1 MRDSVPITSLPLQ
14 LNSVFSG
21 RRPALA
27 GAAKR
32 STVYTANMGE
42 VSPVFTEYEQ
52 QIIRELAMHRVQPNA
67 IQRLLDNVG
76 KPMAKLMNFGRT
88 SQSRTVRSLSEHIHG
103 WIEEGLIKT
112 FRAANRLA
120 NTKDIVKRYA
130 ARGIQVGDDF
140 ESLRFMPL
148 SQLDAVADSFRFGSS
163 LLLGVEGAL
172 LGSATTLA
180 EGIPG
185 AQLVIPS
192 LILTDVTSSMT
203 LLSRHTCRIA
213 TAYGYSSKKA
223 ENLPHLMA
231 AMAPQTESS
240 DEGYLA
246 LKTAVVTSIRES
258 GQFMARSASVVLDRQ
273 LLDREAPQMVRLITY
288 VADRLGIVITQKEL
302 GVLVPIAGAVLN
314 SSINVAFQQVGHQ
327 TAKDY
332 FRRAILEDRYG
343 EEIVAYAIQQEIAV
357 LQERRN

>member
-1 MRDSVPITSLPLQ
+1 MSHVP
-14 LNSVFSG
+14 
-21 RRPALA
+21 
-27 GAAKR
+27 
-32 STVYTANMGE
+32 
-42 VSPVFTEYEQ
+42 PVFTEYEQ
-52 QIIRELAMHRVQPNA
+52 QVIGELAIHRVQPNA
-67 IQRLLDNVG
+67 VHRLLEGVG
-76 KPMAKLMNFGRT
+76 RPVSKLLNFGRN
-88 SQSRTVRSLSEHIHG
+88 SKSRTLRGLTDHVHG
-103 WIEEGLIKT
+103 WIEDGLIKT

-120 NTKDIVKRYA
+120 NTKDITKRYA
-130 ARGIQVGDDF
+130 ERGIHIGDDF
-140 ESLRFMPL
+140 ESLRYMPL
-148 SQLDAVADSFRFGSS
+148 SQLDAVADSFRWGSS
-163 LLLGVEGAL
+163 FLLGAEGAL
-172 LGSATTLA
+172 LGSATTMA

-192 LILTDVTSSMT
+192 LILTDVTTSMT

-213 TAYGYSSKKA
+213 TAYGYTSKKP

-231 AMAPQTESS
+231 AMAPQTDTS

-258 GQFMARSASVVLDRQ
+258 SQFMTRTAGVLVDRQ
-273 LLDREAPQMVRLITY
+273 LLEREAPQMIRLLTY

-332 FRRAILEDRYG
+332 FRRVILEDRYG
-343 EEIVAYAIQQEIAV
+343 EELVGYAIQREIDT
-357 LQERRN
+357 LRKPT

>member
-1 MRDSVPITSLPLQ
+1 MAQ
-14 LNSVFSG
+14 
-21 RRPALA
+21 
-27 GAAKR
+27 
-32 STVYTANMGE
+32 

-52 QIIRELAMHRVQPNA
+52 QIIRELAVHRVQPNA
-67 IQRLLDNVG
+67 IHRLLESVG
-76 KPMAKLMNFGRT
+76 KPMAKLMNFGRR
-88 SQSRTVRSLSEHIHG
+88 SQSRTVRGLSDHIHG

-120 NTKDIVKRYA
+120 NTKNIAKRFA
-130 ARGIQVGDDF
+130 ARGIHVDDDF

-148 SQLDAVADSFRFGSS
+148 SQLDAVADSFRWGSS
-163 LLLGVEGAL
+163 FLLGAEGAL
-172 LGSATTLA
+172 LGGATTMA

-203 LLSRHTCRIA
+203 LLSRHTCRLA
-213 TAYGYSSKKA
+213 TAYGFSSKRS

-231 AMAPQTESS
+231 AMAPQTEGS

-258 GQFMARSASVVLDRQ
+258 GHFMSRTAGMVLDRQ
-273 LLDREAPQMVRLITY
+273 LLEREAPQMIRLITY
-288 VADRLGIVITQKEL
+288 VANRLGIVITQKEL
-302 GVLVPIAGAVLN
+302 GVLVPVAVAVLN
-314 SSINVAFQQVGHQ
+314 SSINVACQQVCHQ

-332 FRRAILEDRYG
+332 FRRVLLEDRYG
-343 EEIVAYAIQQEIAV
+343 EELVTYAVQQEIAV
-357 LQERRN
+357 LKEKRA

>member
-1 MRDSVPITSLPLQ
+1 M
-14 LNSVFSG
+14 NH
-21 RRPALA
+21 
-27 GAAKR
+27 
-32 STVYTANMGE
+32 

-52 QIIRELAMHRVQPNA
+52 HVIRELATHRVQKNA
-67 IQRLLDNVG
+67 VQRLLEGAG
-76 KPMAKLMNFGRT
+76 KPMVKLMNLGRN
-88 SQSRTVRSLSEHIHG
+88 SQNRTLRGLSDHVHG

-112 FRAANRLA
+112 FQMASKFS
-120 NTKDIVKRYA
+120 NTKNIAKRYA

-148 SQLDAVADSFRFGSS
+148 SQLDVVADSIRWSS
-163 LLLGVEGAL
+163 SFLLGAEGAL
-172 LGSATTLA
+172 LGGATTLA

-203 LLSRHTCRIA
+203 LLSRHTCRVA
-213 TAYGYSSKKA
+213 TAYGYSSEKA

-231 AMAPQTESS
+231 AMAPQAESS

-246 LKTAVVTSIRES
+246 LKTAVVTSIREA
-258 GQFMARSASVVLDRQ
+258 GQFMSRSAGIGLDRQ
-273 LLDREAPQMVRLITY
+273 LLEREAPQMIRLITY

-302 GVLVPIAGAVLN
+302 GILVPIAGAVLN

-332 FRRAILEDRYG
+332 FRRVLLEDRYG
-343 EEIVAYAIQQEIAV
+343 DELVSYAIQQEIE
-357 LQERRN
+357 LLKERRN

>member
-1 MRDSVPITSLPLQ
+1 MSH
-14 LNSVFSG
+14 
-21 RRPALA
+21 
-27 GAAKR
+27 
-32 STVYTANMGE
+32 

-52 QIIRELAMHRVQPNA
+52 QVIRELALHRVQPNA
-67 IQRLLDNVG
+67 IQRLLDGVG
-76 KPMAKLMNFGRT
+76 RPMAKLMDFGRK
-88 SQSRTVRSLSEHIHG
+88 SQSRAVRSLSQHIHG

-112 FRAANRLA
+112 FRAANKLA
-120 NTKDIVKRYA
+120 NPQDIAKRYTE
-130 ARGIQVGDDF
+130 RGIQVGNDF

-148 SQLDAVADSFRFGSS
+148 SQLDTVADSFRWGSS
-163 LLLGVEGAL
+163 LLLGAEGAL
-172 LGSATTLA
+172 LGGATTMA

-203 LLSRHTCRIA
+203 LLSRHTCRVA
-213 TAYGYSSKKA
+213 MAYGYSSKKS

-246 LKTAVVTSIRES
+246 LKTAVVTSIHES
-258 GQFMARSASVVLDRQ
+258 GHFMARSGSVVLDRQ
-273 LLDREAPQMVRLITY
+273 LLEREAPQMIRLIAY

-302 GVLVPIAGAVLN
+302 SVLVPIAGAVLN
-314 SSINVAFQQVGHQ
+314 STINVAFQHVGHQ

-332 FRRAILEDRYG
+332 FRRVILEDRYG
-343 EEIVAYAIQQEIAV
+343 EELVAFAIQQEIAV
-357 LQERRN
+357 LQERHSN

>member
-1 MRDSVPITSLPLQ
+1 MSH
-14 LNSVFSG
+14 
-21 RRPALA
+21 
-27 GAAKR
+27 
-32 STVYTANMGE
+32 
-42 VSPVFTEYEQ
+42 VSPVFTDYEQ
-52 QIIRELAMHRVQPNA
+52 QVIRELAVHRVQPNA
-67 IQRLLDNVG
+67 VQRLLEGAGRPVT
-76 KPMAKLMNFGRT
+76 KLLNIGR
-88 SQSRTVRSLSEHIHG
+88 QSNSRALRGLSDHVHG

-112 FRAANRLA
+112 FRVANKLA
-120 NTKDIVKRYA
+120 NTKDISRRYA
-130 ARGIQVGDDF
+130 ARGIRLGEDF

-148 SQLDAVADSFRFGSS
+148 SQLDAVADSFSWGSTF
-163 LLLGVEGAL
+163 LLGAEGAL

-213 TAYGYSSKKA
+213 TAYGYSSKNPQ
-223 ENLPHLMA
+223 NLPHLVA
-231 AMAPQTESS
+231 AMAPHSDSS

-258 GQFMARSASVVLDRQ
+258 GQFLARTTGIVLNLQ
-273 LLDREAPQMVRLITY
+273 LLERKGPQMIRLITY
-288 VADRLGIVITQKEL
+288 VADRLGVVITQKEL

-332 FRRAILEDRYG
+332 FRRVILEDRYG
-343 EEIVAYAIQQEIAV
+343 EELVSYAIQEEIES
-357 LQERRN
+357 LRRASQS

>member
-1 MRDSVPITSLPLQ
+1 MSH
-14 LNSVFSG
+14 
-21 RRPALA
+21 
-27 GAAKR
+27 
-32 STVYTANMGE
+32 

-52 QIIRELAMHRVQPNA
+52 QVIRELASHRVQPNA
-67 IQRLLDNVG
+67 VSRLLEGVG
-76 KPMAKLMNFGRT
+76 KPMSKIMDFGRK
-88 SQSRTVRSLSEHIHG
+88 SQNRALRGLSDHIHG

-112 FRAANRLA
+112 FRVANKLT
-120 NTKDIVKRYA
+120 NTKDISKRFE
-130 ARGIQVGDDF
+130 ARGIQVGDDI

-148 SQLDAVADSFRFGSS
+148 SQLDAVADSFRFGTSF
-163 LLLGVEGAL
+163 LLGAEGAL
-172 LGSATTLA
+172 LGSATTMA

-213 TAYGYSSKKA
+213 TAYGYSSKNP

-231 AMAPQTESS
+231 AMAPQSDTS

-273 LLDREAPQMVRLITY
+273 VLEREAPQMIRLITY
-288 VADRLGIVITQKEL
+288 VADRLGIVVTQKEL

-314 SSINVAFQQVGHQ
+314 SSINMAFQQIGHQ

-332 FRRAILEDRYG
+332 FRRLILEERYG
-343 EEIVAYAIQQEIAV
+343 EELVGYAVQQEIAA
-357 LQERRN
+357 LKSKN

>member
-1 MRDSVPITSLPLQ
+1 MSYVAPL
-14 LNSVFSG
+14 
-21 RRPALA
+21 
-27 GAAKR
+27 
-32 STVYTANMGE
+32 
-42 VSPVFTEYEQ
+42 FTEYEQ
-52 QIIRELAMHRVQPNA
+52 QVIRELAIHRVQPNA
-67 IQRLLDNVG
+67 VHRLLEGVG
-76 KPMAKLMNFGRT
+76 RPMSKLLDLGRH
-88 SQSRTVRSLSEHIHG
+88 SRSKALRGLADHIHG

-120 NTKDIVKRYA
+120 NTKDISKRYA
-130 ARGIQVGDDF
+130 VRGIHIGDDF
-140 ESLRFMPL
+140 ESLRYMPL
-148 SQLDAVADSFRFGSS
+148 SQLDVVADSFRWGSS

-172 LGSATTLA
+172 LGSATTMA

-213 TAYGYSSKKA
+213 TAYGYSSKNP
-223 ENLPHLMA
+223 ENFPHLIA
-231 AMAPQTESS
+231 AMAPQSDAS

-258 GQFMARSASVVLDRQ
+258 GQFMARTAGVVLDRQ
-273 LLDREAPQMVRLITY
+273 VLEREAPQMIRLLTY

-314 SSINVAFQQVGHQ
+314 SSINMAFQQVGHH

-332 FRRAILEDRYG
+332 FRRTILEDRYG
-343 EEIVAYAIQQEIAV
+343 EELVYYAIQKQIET
-357 LQERRN
+357 LRRAD

>member
-1 MRDSVPITSLPLQ
+1 MSSV
-14 LNSVFSG
+14 
-21 RRPALA
+21 A
-27 GAAKR
+27 
-32 STVYTANMGE
+32 
-42 VSPVFTEYEQ
+42 PVFTEYEQ
-52 QIIRELAMHRVQPNA
+52 HVLRELAIHQVQPNG
-67 IQRLLDNVG
+67 IQRLLEGVG
-76 KPMAKLMNFGRT
+76 KPVAKLMNVGRT
-88 SQSRTVRSLSEHIHG
+88 SQNRALRGLSDHIHG

-112 FRAANRLA
+112 FRAANKLT
-120 NTKDIVKRYA
+120 NTKDIAKRYA
-130 ARGIQVGDDF
+130 ARGIQVGADF

-148 SQLDAVADSFRFGSS
+148 SQLDAVADSFRWGSS
-163 LLLGVEGAL
+163 LLLGAEGAI
-172 LGSATTLA
+172 LGGATTLA

-213 TAYGYSSKKA
+213 TAYGYSSKKP

-231 AMAPQTESS
+231 AMAPQAESS

-258 GQFMARSASVVLDRQ
+258 GQFMTRSASMVLDRKV
-273 LLDREAPQMVRLITY
+273 LEKEAPQMIRLIAY
-288 VADRLGIVITQKEL
+288 VADRLGVVLTQKEL

-332 FRRAILEDRYG
+332 FRRVLLEDRYG
-343 EEIVAYAIQQEIAV
+343 EELVSYAIQEEIN
-357 LQERRN
+357 LLKPHRN

>member
-1 MRDSVPITSLPLQ
+1 MNL
-14 LNSVFSG
+14 G
-21 RRPALA
+21 RR
-27 GAAKR
+27 
-32 STVYTANMGE
+32 SSN
-42 VSPVFTEYEQ
+42 
-52 QIIRELAMHRVQPNA
+52 
-67 IQRLLDNVG
+67 
-76 KPMAKLMNFGRT
+76 
-88 SQSRTVRSLSEHIHG
+88 RTVRSLSDHVHG

-112 FRAANRLA
+112 FRAANKLA
-120 NTKDIVKRYA
+120 STKDIARRYA
-130 ARGIQVGDDF
+130 SRGIQVGNEF
-140 ESLRFMPL
+140 ESLRYMPL
-148 SQLDAVADSFRFGSS
+148 SQLDSVADSFRWGSS
-163 LLLGVEGAL
+163 FLLGAEGAL
-172 LGSATTLA
+172 LGSATTMA

-213 TAYGYSSKKA
+213 TAYGYSSKKL

-231 AMAPQTESS
+231 AMAPQTETS

-258 GQFMARSASVVLDRQ
+258 GQFMARTAGVVLDRQ
-273 LLDREAPQMVRLITY
+273 LLEREAPQMIRLITY
-288 VADRLGIVITQKEL
+288 VADRLGIVLTQKEL

-332 FRRAILEDRYG
+332 FRRLILEDRYG
-343 EEIVAYAIQQEIAV
+343 EEIVAYAIQQEIA
-357 LQERRN
+357 LLKESRN

>member
-1 MRDSVPITSLPLQ
+1 MTQV
-14 LNSVFSG
+14 
-21 RRPALA
+21 A
-27 GAAKR
+27 
-32 STVYTANMGE
+32 
-42 VSPVFTEYEQ
+42 PVFTEYEQ
-52 QIIRELAMHRVQPNA
+52 QVIRELATHRVQPNA
-67 IQRLLDNVG
+67 VQRVLENVG
-76 KPMAKLMNFGRT
+76 KPMSKLMNIGRR
-88 SQSRTVRSLSEHIHG
+88 SQNRAVRGIADHIHG

-112 FRAANRLA
+112 FRAANKLV
-120 NTKDIVKRYA
+120 NTKEIKKRYA

-148 SQLDAVADSFRFGSS
+148 SQLDAVADSFRFGSTF
-163 LLLGVEGAL
+163 LLGAEGAL
-172 LGSATTLA
+172 LGGATTMA

-213 TAYGYSSKKA
+213 TAYGYSSKKMD
-223 ENLPHLMA
+223 NLPHLMA
-231 AMAPQTESS
+231 AMAPQTETS

-258 GQFMARSASVVLDRQ
+258 GQFMSRSASVVLDRQ
-273 LLDREAPQMVRLITY
+273 LLEREAPQMIRLITY

-302 GVLVPIAGAVLN
+302 GILVPIAGAVLN
-314 SSINVAFQQVGHQ
+314 SSINIAFQQVGHQ

-332 FRRAILEDRYG
+332 FRRVLLEDRYG
-343 EEIVAYAIQQEIAV
+343 EELIAYAIQQEIRM
-357 LQERRN
+357 LQEGRNHKPKGAPAR